1 MTTAYVDIACEL
13 RDCSR
18 DKRHSEYVRELL
30 KTGAQAL
37 IDCNVE
43 RKRLEDEL
51 EELRQSLQ
59 VIKRFMEV

>member
-1 MTTAYVDIACEL
+1 MDYVDIACEL

-18 DKRHSEYVRELL
+18 DKRHSQYVRELL

-43 RKRLEDEL
+43 RKRLDDEL
-51 EELRQSLQ
+51 EELRKSLQ
-59 VIKRFMEV
+59 IIKRFMEV

>member
-1 MTTAYVDIACEL
+1 MDYVDIAYEM
-13 RDCSR
+13 RDCSM
-18 DKRHSEYVRELL
+18 DKRHSEYMRELL

-51 EELRQSLQ
+51 KELRRSLQ

>member
-1 MTTAYVDIACEL
+1 MDYVDVAYEL
-13 RDCSR
+13 KHCSS
-18 DKRHSEYVRELL
+18 DKRHGEYVRGIL

-37 IDCNVE
+37 IDCNAE

-51 EELRQSLQ
+51 RELKRSLQ